1 MITDYW
7 TISIGHECSTNVLGL
22 TTPTTSQPD
31 FTIQTSGDG
40 TGTSVAFSG
49 HTADASI
56 SRTVATSSCPIL
68 CKMLIWD
75 ETNNI
80 WEKYSVDVTPSYVA
94 NWSGSDCSWDLVV
107 PASDGA
113 TYSPADEDPD
123 IIYLRYAVWDA
134 NSDQGDDG
142 LATIY
147 DPFSITMN
155 YACYDDSVIIAP
167 ADDIGTQI
175 YIIDVD
181 EGTVHQQVISPS
193 VTHA

>member
-1 MITDYW
+1 M
-7 TISIGHECSTNVLGL
+7 
-22 TTPTTSQPD
+22 Q
-31 FTIQTSGDG
+31 
-40 TGTSVAFSG
+40 
-49 HTADASI
+49 
-56 SRTVATSSCPIL
+56 
-68 CKMLIWD
+68 IWD

-80 WEKYSVDVTPSYVA
+80 WEKYSTDVTPSYVA

-107 PASDGA
+107 PASDGV